1 MLLAAALTLEHG
13 LDHPAA
19 ADTLAGAVSAALVDE
34 PVRFGIRA
42 SSREFTSRVL
52 GGFQLTMRNAEF
64 FPA

>member
-13 LDHPAA
+13 LGHPAA

-34 PVRFGIRA
+34 PVRVGIRT
-42 SSREFTSRVL
+42 SSRDFTSRVL